1 MTSGDDARRNAP
13 STARNRGPILDVL
26 RRRLPRHGLVL
37 EIASGA
43 GEHAVFFARALPGL
57 RFQPSDPDPAA
68 RASIDAWRAAEGLA
82 NVLPAVA
89 LDASAQAWPISAA
102 DAVICINM
110 IHIAP
115 WAASVGLVRGA
126 GKVLREG
133 GVLYLYGPYRRDG
146 AHTAPSNAAF
156 DASLRARNPE
166 WGVRDLEAVA
176 ALAAA
181 HGFGPPAIEAMPAN
195 NLSLIFVRN
204 V

>member
-1 MTSGDDARRNAP
+1 LTSGDDARRNAP